1 MFNFEELFGLIDV
14 GITVFEPHEKG
25 SDFKV
30 VYLNKKAKT
39 LCKFTEGAFA
49 AESLSSLFPVNE
61 TRSVLD
67 FFKEVYRTG
76 EPQEI
81 TLVPCFGITGEW
93 QEGYLYKLSSGH
105 LVTRCSGVDQARA
118 KEILAPNE
126 RLTFRTILD
135 TAPIG
140 IWSQDASG
148 RLQFV
153 NKAFCDAIGI
163 SEETFLSV
171 PHYESL
177 YPPLIAQSCIQ
188 SDEMAL
194 QQSAPH
200 ISFEKIPFADGKV
213 HELMI
218 VKTRIEDEKHGVSG
232 LVGLSLDMSEQLEAE
247 RKLEA
252 INKNLEDRISKE
264 IEASRQK
271 DNMLYQQNKFAAM
284 GEMISNIAHQW
295 RQPLNTLGLLLTDMT
310 VKMLMEKDNEKRAL
324 DFEAFQV
331 RCSEI
336 IQYLSDTIDDFRFY
350 YQEDDGHN
358 TFCMSDVD
366 KSLQIL
372 VKSSIMGN
380 HIRYETDFEKVL
392 LSGYLNNLKQA
403 LINIYSNAANAIKK
417 NRVEEGVIKSRGS
430 IEGSEYVIEICDNG
444 GGIDKAIID
453 KVFDP
458 YFTTKHKSQGTG
470 LGLYMTKQIIEQKFN
485 GSISVKNDKT
495 GALFTIRIPYTD
507 KIC

>member
-14 GITVFEPHEKG
+14 GITVYEPLEKG
-25 SDFKV
+25 GDFKV
-30 VYLNKKAKT
+30 VYLNEKAKS
-39 LCKFTEGAFA
+39 LCSFVEG
-49 AESLSSLFPVNE
+49 ESASKALSTLFPANA
-61 TRSVLD
+61 TRSLLD
-67 FFKEVYRTG
+67 LFKEVYRTG

-81 TLVPCFGITGEW
+81 TLVPCFGLERQW

-105 LVTRCSGVDQARA
+105 IVSRCTGVLEARA
-118 KEILAPNE
+118 REIMVPNE

-148 RLQFV
+148 RLRFV

-171 PHYESL
+171 PHYEPL
-177 YPPLIAQSCIQ
+177 YPPEAAQSCML
-188 SDEMAL
+188 SDEAAL
-194 QQSAPH
+194 QQSEPH
-200 ISFEKIPFADGKV
+200 LSYEKIPFADGRV
-213 HELMI
+213 HEVLI
-218 VKTRIEDEKHGVSG
+218 VKTRVEDEEHGVSG
-232 LVGLSLDMSEQLEAE
+232 LVGLSLDMTEQLEAE
-247 RKLEA
+247 RKLES
-252 INKNLEDRISKE
+252 INRDLEERISKE

-310 VKMLMEKDNEKRAL
+310 VKMMMEKSGKRAL
-324 DFEAFQV
+324 DFEAFQAH
-331 RCSEI
+331 CSEI

-358 TFCMSDVD
+358 TFCMRDMD

-380 HIRYETDFEKVL
+380 HIRYETDLKNVL
-392 LSGYLNNLKQA
+392 ISGYLNNLKQA

-417 NRVEEGVIKSRGS
+417 NKIEEGVIKCRGF
-430 IEGSEYVIEICDNG
+430 IEGSDYVIEICDNG
-444 GGIDKAIID
+444 GGIDKEIID
-453 KVFDP
+453 KIFDP

-485 GSISVKNDKT
+485 GSISVKHDKT
-495 GALFTIRIPYTD
+495 GALFTIRIP
-507 KIC
+507 CSGEAC

>member
-1 MFNFEELFGLIDV
+1 MFNFEELFSLIDV

-49 AESLSSLFPVNE
+49 AESLSSLFPVNG
-61 TRSVLD
+61 TRSLLD

-81 TLVPCFGITGEW
+81 TLVPCLGIAGEW

-177 YPPLIAQSCIQ
+177 YPPLIAQSCIR
-188 SDEMAL
+188 SDKVAL

-200 ISFEKIPFADGKV
+200 ISYEKIPFVDGKE

-218 VKTRIEDEKHGVSG
+218 VKTRIEDGRHGVGG
-232 LVGLSLDMSEQLEAE
+232 LVGLSLDMTEQLEAE

-252 INKNLEDRISKE
+252 INKNLEERIARE

-271 DNMLYQQNKFAAM
+271 DNMLFQQNKFAAM

-310 VKMLMEKDNEKRAL
+310 VRMMMEKDNEKRAL
-324 DFEAFQV
+324 DFEAFQG
-331 RCSEI
+331 RCNEI
-336 IQYLSDTIDDFRFY
+336 IQYLSDTIDDFRVY
-350 YQEDDGHN
+350 YPEDDGHN
-358 TFCMSDVD
+358 TFCTSDVD
-366 KSLQIL
+366 NSLQTL
-372 VKSSIMGN
+372 VKSSIVGS
-380 HIRYETDFEKVL
+380 HIRFETDLENVL

-403 LINIYSNAANAIKK
+403 LINIYSNAAYAIKDQK
-417 NRVEEGVIKSRGS
+417 LKEGVIKSRGF
-430 IEGSEYVIEICDNG
+430 IEGEEYVIEISDNG

-453 KVFDP
+453 NIFEP

-485 GSISVKNDKT
+485 GSISVKNDKD

-507 KIC
+507 KTC

>member
-1 MFNFEELFGLIDV
+1 MFSFEELFDLIDA
-14 GITVFEPHEKG
+14 GITVYEPIG
-25 SDFKV
+25 NGDDFRV
-30 VYLNKKAKT
+30 VYLNEKAKA
-39 LCKFTEGAFA
+39 LCEFA
-49 AESLSSLFPVNE
+49 QRDSIAEALSSLYPVNA
-61 TRSVLD
+61 TKSVLD
-67 FFKEVYRTG
+67 FFKGVYRTG
-76 EPQEI
+76 EPTSI
-81 TLVPCFGITGEW
+81 TLVPCLAGATRQW
-93 QEGYLYKLSSGH
+93 QEGYIYKLSSGH
-105 LVTRCSGVDQARA
+105 IVSRCTNLPEARV
-118 KEILAPNE
+118 KELMAPDE

-171 PHYESL
+171 PHYEPL
-177 YPPLIAQSCIQ
+177 YPPEIAQSCMR
-188 SDEMAL
+188 SDEKAL
-194 QQSAPH
+194 HKSEPH
-200 ISFEKIPFADGKV
+200 ISFEKIPFVDGKE

-218 VKTRIEDEKHGVSG
+218 VKTRIEDEAGGVSG
-232 LVGLSLDMSEQLEAE
+232 LVGLSLDMTEQLEAE
-247 RKLEA
+247 RKLET
-252 INKNLEDRISKE
+252 INKNLEQRISEE

-310 VKMLMEKDNEKRAL
+310 VKMMMEKDEKSASE
-324 DFEAFQV
+324 FETFQAH
-331 RCSEI
+331 CSEI

-350 YQEDDGHN
+350 YQEDDVHN

-372 VKSSIMGN
+372 VKSSMMGDD
-380 HIRYETDFEKVL
+380 IRYETDFENVL
-392 LSGYLNNLKQA
+392 ISGYLNNLKQA
-403 LINIYSNAANAIKK
+403 LINIYSNAASAIKN
-417 NRVEEGVIKSRGS
+417 NRVEGGVIRSRGF
-430 IEGSEYVIEICDNG
+430 IEDQDYVIDICDNG
-444 GGIDKAIID
+444 GGIDDAIVD

-458 YFTTKHKSQGTG
+458 YFTTKHKTQGTG

-485 GSISVKNDKT
+485 GTISVKNEND
-495 GALFTIRIPYTD
+495 GALFTIRIPATG
-507 KIC
+507 KSC